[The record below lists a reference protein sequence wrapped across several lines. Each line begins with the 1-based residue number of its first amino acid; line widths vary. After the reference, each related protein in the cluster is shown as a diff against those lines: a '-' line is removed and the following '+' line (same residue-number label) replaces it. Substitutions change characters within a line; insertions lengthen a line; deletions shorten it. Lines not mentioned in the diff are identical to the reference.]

1 MSESSFEPDQQPET
15 PLDQGFSFPQGD
27 ASDQVDV
34 MPQLSSLT
42 SLSQSARMK
51 QLKSARMILIF
62 VGVVTVALNGFLFVQ
77 AEAMVDNEIRNLQ
90 MQGIVIEGDVNQIRD
105 QTVKMT
111 RLIHGGTVAL
121 GVVFILLGVAV
132 KSFPV
137 PATVLGLV
145 LYLGSIAVFAVINPA
160 SLLQGLILP
169 CDMKIIF
176 IYCLFKAVHS
186 AIGYQRY
193 EQEQMRTGNLEVA
206 GDEV

>member
-1 MSESSFEPDQQPET
+1 MSESPYDPDQQPET

-27 ASDQVDV
+27 TSDQVDV

-62 VGVVTVALNGFLFVQ
+62 VGVVTVALNGFFYTQ
-77 AEAMVDNEIRNLQ
+77 AEEMVDNEIRNLQ
-90 MQGIVIEGDVNQIRD
+90 MQRIPIEGDVNQIRD
-105 QTVKMT
+105 QAVKVT

-160 SLLQGLILP
+160 SLLQGFILP

>member
-1 MSESSFEPDQQPET
+1 MSESPFDPDQQPET
-15 PLDQGFSFPQGD
+15 PLDEGFNFTQGD
-27 ASDQVDV
+27 TSDQMDA
-34 MPQLSSLT
+34 MPQLALS

-62 VGVVTVALNGFLFVQ
+62 VGVVTVALNGFFYTL
-77 AEAMVDNEIRNLQ
+77 AEEMVDNEIRNLQ

-105 QTVKMT
+105 QAVKIT

-132 KSFPV
+132 RSFPV
-137 PATVLGLV
+137 PAPVLGLV
-145 LYLGSIAVFAVINPA
+145 LYLGSIAVFAAINPA
-160 SLLQGLILP
+160 SLLQGIIL
-169 CDMKIIF
+169 KIFF
-176 IYCLFKAVHS
+176 IVCLFKAVHS

-193 EQEQMRTGNLEVA
+193 EQEQLRTGNLEVP

>member
-27 ASDQVDV
+27 TSDQVDG
-34 MPQLSSLT
+34 MPQLTLT

-77 AEAMVDNEIRNLQ
+77 AETMVENEIRNLQ
-90 MQGIVIEGDVNQIRD
+90 IQGIVIEGDINQIRD

-111 RLIHGGTVAL
+111 RLIHGGTVGL

-132 KSFPV
+132 RSFPV

-145 LYLGSIAVFAVINPA
+145 LYLGGIAVFAAINPA
-160 SLLQGLILP
+160 SLLQGFILP

>member
-1 MSESSFEPDQQPET
+1 MSESPYDPDQQPET

-27 ASDQVDV
+27 TSDQVDV

-90 MQGIVIEGDVNQIRD
+90 MQRIPIEGDVNQIRD
-105 QTVKMT
+105 QAVKVT

-160 SLLQGLILP
+160 SLLQGFILP

>member
-121 GVVFILLGVAV
+121 GVVFILLGMAV

>member
-1 MSESSFEPDQQPET
+1 MSESPFDPDQQPET
-15 PLDQGFSFPQGD
+15 PLDEGFNFTQGD
-27 ASDQVDV
+27 TSDQMDA
-34 MPQLSSLT
+34 MPQLALS

-62 VGVVTVALNGFLFVQ
+62 VGVVTVALNGFFYTL
-77 AEAMVDNEIRNLQ
+77 AEEMVDNEIRNLQ

-105 QTVKMT
+105 QAVKIT

-132 KSFPV
+132 RSFPV

-145 LYLGSIAVFAVINPA
+145 LYLGSIAVFAAINPA
-160 SLLQGLILP
+160 SLLQGIIL
-169 CDMKIIF
+169 KIFF
-176 IYCLFKAVHS
+176 IVCLFKAVHS

-193 EQEQMRTGNLEVA
+193 EQEQLRTGNLEVP

>member
-1 MSESSFEPDQQPET
+1 MPESPFDPDQQPET
-15 PLDQGFSFPQGD
+15 PLDQGFNFTQGD
-27 ASDQVDV
+27 TSDQVDV

-90 MQGIVIEGDVNQIRD
+90 IQGIVIEGDVNQIRD

-160 SLLQGLILP
+160 SLLQGLFLP

-193 EQEQMRTGNLEVA
+193 EQEQLRTGNLEVA

>member
-1 MSESSFEPDQQPET
+1 MSESPFDPDQQPET
-15 PLDQGFSFPQGD
+15 PLDQGFNFTQGD
-27 ASDQVDV
+27 TSDQVDT
-34 MPQLSSLT
+34 MPQLSSLS

-77 AEAMVDNEIRNLQ
+77 AEAMVDDEIRNLQ
-90 MQGIVIEGDVNQIRD
+90 MQGIVIEGDLNQIRD
-105 QTVKMT
+105 QAIKM
-111 RLIHGGTVAL
+111 RHLIHGGTVAL

-132 KSFPV
+132 KS
-137 PATVLGLV
+137 
-145 LYLGSIAVFAVINPA
+145 
-160 SLLQGLILP
+160 LLQGLFLP

>member
-27 ASDQVDV
+27 TSDQVDV

-62 VGVVTVALNGFLFVQ
+62 VGVIMVALNGFFYVQ
-77 AEAMVDNEIRNLQ
+77 AEAMVDNEISNLQ

-105 QTVKMT
+105 QAIKM
-111 RLIHGGTVAL
+111 RHLIHGGTVAL

-160 SLLQGLILP
+160 SLLQGFILP

-193 EQEQMRTGNLEVA
+193 EQEQLRTGNLEVA

>member
-27 ASDQVDV
+27 TSDQVDG
-34 MPQLSSLT
+34 MPQLTLT

-77 AEAMVDNEIRNLQ
+77 AETMVENEIRNLQ
-90 MQGIVIEGDVNQIRD
+90 IQGIVIEGDINQIRD

-145 LYLGSIAVFAVINPA
+145 LYLGSVAVFAVINPA
-160 SLLQGLILP
+160 SLLQGFILP

>member
-1 MSESSFEPDQQPET
+1 MSESPFDPDQQPET
-15 PLDQGFSFPQGD
+15 PLDQGFNFTQGD

-77 AEAMVDNEIRNLQ
+77 AEAMVDNEISNLQ

-105 QTVKMT
+105 QAIKM
-111 RLIHGGTVAL
+111 RHLIHGGTVAL

-132 KSFPV
+132 RSFPV

-160 SLLQGLILP
+160 SLLQGLFLP

>member
-1 MSESSFEPDQQPET
+1 MSESPYDPDQQPET
-15 PLDQGFSFPQGD
+15 PLDQGFNFTQGD
-27 ASDQVDV
+27 MSDQVDV

-62 VGVVTVALNGFLFVQ
+62 VGVITVALNGFFYTQ
-77 AEAMVDNEIRNLQ
+77 AEEMVNNEIRNLQ
-90 MQGIVIEGDVNQIRD
+90 MQRIPIEGDVNQIRD
-105 QTVKMT
+105 QAVKVT

-160 SLLQGLILP
+160 SLLQGFILP